1 MNGTIIRMT
10 ARGLLSQRRA
20 WLLLPMP
27 LVLVGLTVIGRA
39 SGVGARDWIPVVAG
53 FGFSIILPLTALI
66 VGTAVLGAE
75 IDDGTITHILT
86 KPLPRY
92 EIILSKLLVATVVT
106 MLSVG
111 LPMAVAVPDSVRLGV
126 GLAVGALIASL
137 AYSALFIALSLV
149 VRRAVPVGLLYVLV
163 WEGTLGNALEG
174 TQMFSV
180 QQCAKTV
187 AAAIADYSDLAA
199 KVSTP
204 LAATMIG
211 VLAVA
216 GTALAIDR
224 LRSFSLAGETS

>member
-27 LVLVGLTVIGRA
+27 VVLVGLTVIGRVSEVSA
-39 SGVGARDWIPVVAG
+39 QDWIPVVT
-53 FGFSIILPLTALI
+53 GFSFSVILPLTALI

-75 IDDGTITHILT
+75 IDDSTITHILT

-92 EIILSKLLVATVVT
+92 EIILSKLVVAASVT
-106 MLSVG
+106 MLTVG
-111 LPMAVAVPDSVRLGV
+111 LPMAVAIPNTVRLGV
-126 GLAVGALIASL
+126 GLAVGALVASL

-174 TQMFSV
+174 TQMLSV
-180 QQCAKTV
+180 QQCARTV
-187 AAAIADYSDLAA
+187 AAAVADYSELAA

-204 LAATMIG
+204 LAGIMLG
-211 VLAVA
+211 VFAVA